1 MRNFARTSWLPLSA
15 AFFLLA
21 PVASAVNIDWVTVG
35 DPGNSCDPQDQGCF
49 GAVSYTYR
57 ISRYETTNAHYA
69 EFLNAVAGDTN
80 SLYHPLMGVVGDP
93 GTQLCCG

>member
-21 PVASAVNIDWVTVG
+21 PVASAVNIAWVTVG
-35 DPGNSCDPQDQGCF
+35 DPGNSCDPQDPGCF

-57 ISRYETTNAHYA
+57 ISRYETTNAQSEDA
-69 EFLNAVAGDTN
+69 DE
-80 SLYHPLMGVVGDP
+80 SLSAQLDAMAKRMGED
-93 GTQLCCG
+93 L